1 MWVIEEPSRESC
13 KSNPEITLATARRGR
28 NTHNMV
34 TLRLILFLLISCP
47 IAQANSQDWKP
58 LLRSLFSHDFLGV
71 EIDAP
76 DGAFLRPEPSSEAP
90 LIRNLPGPLILKAS
104 NYVEIGTERFYLTAD
119 ARDLMFDNK
128 PTYWVSVPGT
138 KRGEFIAATTPATL
152 VKRETRDFFKTG
164 PETAEV
170 YEETVNLAPVTEWG
184 PAYRRA
190 EIDFQLP
197 AKVVSLQESEDDTW
211 ELTLTV
217 YPAFESNVDRIPGPA
232 PEVYGEPHQALIT
245 RPVQREVRVRGT
257 EQGKKLAS
265 LFVPGTVWAAAFSE
279 GRLQEL
285 RIGWHD
291 LQPPYE
297 VSRLSAPHVRRGD
310 VLSFRFQVNRLLEN
324 PVIMEVTPDLIT
336 GVDWTVY
343 DLIAELGGAPGE
355 FSDAGFETYAHRLWN
370 ITVATDQRI
379 RVVAP
384 LMEGRGAAGSLE
396 LESLGLGPSF
406 EEELK
411 ALAELSKYTAPG
423 LAAPDSADWFSIR
436 DQDLGPVPESQR
448 GPESEH

>member
-1 MWVIEEPSRESC
+1 
-13 KSNPEITLATARRGR
+13 
-28 NTHNMV
+28 MV
-34 TLRLILFLLISCP
+34 TMRLILCFLLSLLIS
-47 IAQANSQDWKP
+47 QAASQEWKP
-58 LLRSLFSHDFLGV
+58 IVRSLFSSDFQGV

-76 DGAFLRPEPSSEAP
+76 SGAVIRSSPSPEADILRT
-90 LIRNLPGPLILKAS
+90 LPGPLVLKVTS
-104 NYVEIGTERFYLTAD
+104 YVEIGTGRFYLTAD
-119 ARDLMFDNK
+119 ARDLMFDEK
-128 PTYWVSVPGT
+128 PTYWVSIPGT
-138 KRGEFIAATTPATL
+138 RRSEFIATTTPATL

-170 YEETVNLAPVTEWG
+170 YEETVNLSPITVWDPT
-184 PAYRRA
+184 YRRA
-190 EIDFQLP
+190 EVDFHLP
-197 AKVVSLQESEDDTW
+197 AKVVSFEGSESDAW
-211 ELTLTV
+211 ELTMTV

-232 PEVYGEPHQALIT
+232 PEVSGEPYQALIT
-245 RPVQREVRVRGT
+245 RPVQREIRVRGT
-257 EQGKKLAS
+257 GSGKKLAS
-265 LFVPGTVWAAAFSE
+265 LFVPGTIWAAAISE

-291 LQPPYE
+291 LQPPTE
-297 VSRLSAPHVRRGD
+297 VSRLSSPHIRRGEL
-310 VLSFRFQVNRLLEN
+310 LSFRFQVNRLLEN

-355 FSDAGFETYAHRLWN
+355 FSDADYETYLHRLWN
-370 ITVATDQRI
+370 VAVASDQRI

-384 LMEGRGAAGSLE
+384 LTEGRGAAGSLE

-411 ALAELSKYTAPG
+411 ALAELSKYTAPELG
-423 LAAPDSADWFSIR
+423 APDSTEWFSIR

>member
-1 MWVIEEPSRESC
+1 MVIP
-13 KSNPEITLATARRGR
+13 
-28 NTHNMV
+28 
-34 TLRLILFLLISCP
+34 RLIVFCLVSLPIS
-47 IAQANSQDWKP
+47 QATPQEWKP
-58 LLRSLFSHDFLGV
+58 LLRSLFSHDFQGV
-71 EIDAP
+71 EVDAP
-76 DGAFLRPEPSSEAP
+76 DGVLLRSAPSSEAP
-90 LIRNLPGPLILKAS
+90 LIRSLPGPLILKAC

-119 ARDLMFDNK
+119 ARDLMFDGK

-170 YEETVNLAPVTEWG
+170 YEETVNLTPVTEWG

-197 AKVVSLQESEDDTW
+197 AKVVSLEERVGDAW
-211 ELTLTV
+211 ELILTV

-232 PEVYGEPHQALIT
+232 PEVHGEPYQALIT

-257 EQGKKLAS
+257 EHGKRFAA
-265 LFVPGTVWAAAFSE
+265 LFIPGTVWAASFSE

-297 VSRLSAPHVRRGD
+297 VSRLSAPHVRRGNQ
-310 VLSFRFQVNRLLEN
+310 LSFRFQVNRLLGN

-355 FSDAGFETYAHRLWN
+355 FSDAAFETHVHRLWN
-370 ITVATDQRI
+370 VTVASDQRI

-411 ALAELSKYTAPG
+411 ALAELSKYTAPE

-448 GPESEH
+448 GPESEQ